1 MKSIARTSL
10 MMASAMFLI
19 IPTIGC
25 ENAASRED
33 SGETHNTDDI
43 LPSNRV
49 AIPTTVR
56 SNLGITF
63 ARVERRQVENTLRVP
78 GRFEYLPTAVRE
90 YRSML
95 PGRIEILVEQFQK
108 VDAGTTLFR
117 IDSPQWREMQQSIA
131 QADANLMESKA
142 QLASY
147 ERLMAAHAQHDQ
159 NLIQSIKIWSERVKE
174 LEVLVKTD
182 EEHKKEFTIAQAS
195 LSEARAKLS
204 EVREEDARL
213 YAERVMTENRVNAAQ
228 AQFTLAIDNAASML
242 DVSPKQLLETSTLN
256 PNSLPIWR
264 RIKTLE
270 VRAKESGVV
279 EKIDLTNGTW
289 VEIGENILTM
299 VQPVRL
305 RFHAFGLQ
313 SDLGALKDGLMAR
326 IVPPVPTAA
335 GTAIP
340 IHDTMSGRLQLGLE
354 ADTQKRTIDL
364 YVTPDEL
371 SSWARPGVSAQ
382 LEIITESTETS
393 ELAVPMAAVQQDG
406 LIPVIFRRDPDNPNQ
421 AIRIEADLGMNDD
434 RWVAVLSGLRD
445 GDEVVLDGGFQLM
458 LATSGTIQ
466 KGGHFHADGTYHEG
480 DH

>member
-1 MKSIARTSL
+1 
-10 MMASAMFLI
+10 
-19 IPTIGC
+19 
-25 ENAASRED
+25 
-33 SGETHNTDDI
+33 
-43 LPSNRV
+43 
-49 AIPTTVR
+49 
-56 SNLGITF
+56 
-63 ARVERRQVENTLRVP
+63 
-78 GRFEYLPTAVRE
+78 
-90 YRSML
+90 ML